1 MAVGC
6 PMSDKTTTDT
16 KKGGIKFDPKKLA
29 FFQLREINLLFI
41 ILAIIIGLSIT
52 SPYFAKWANI
62 KVVLGSL
69 SIDGIV
75 VIGMTIILISGGIDL
90 SVGSM
95 MCLSMTIIAKLFLKG
110 VNPWLAA
117 GIAVCICASIGSF
130 IGFLVTRIRLSHFIV
145 TLCFMGICRGIV
157 HTMTTGT
164 PISLVRVLAN
174 APNFRYLGNGQ
185 IGGVLPMTV
194 LIFAVIV
201 ILAELFVRN
210 SVLMRM
216 VFYTGSN
223 QKAAAYSGINV
234 NRVKVFTCITCSVFA
249 ALAGVIYVNKFSGVP
264 ITAGNGLEMTA
275 IASAVIGGV
284 SMNGGKGSILGAILG
299 LSLMALVQN
308 GMTLFNVPAFWQD
321 LIRYIIVLVAVVID
335 AIRQNAAMRRTE

>member
-1 MAVGC
+1 
-6 PMSDKTTTDT
+6 MSDTVKTE
-16 KKGGIKFDPKKLA
+16 KAKFNIKKLGV
-29 FFQLREINLLFI
+29 FQLREINLLMI
-41 ILAIIIGLSIT
+41 ILALVIGLSFT

-95 MCLSMTIIAKLFLKG
+95 LCLSMAIVAKLFLKG
-110 VNPWLAA
+110 INPWFAA
-117 GIAVCICASIGSF
+117 LCAVCICAGIGLVM
-130 IGFLVTRIRLSHFIV
+130 GFLVTRIRLSNFIV
-145 TLCFMGICRGIV
+145 SLCFMGICRGIV

-164 PISLVRVLAN
+164 PISLVKALVD
-174 APNFRYLGNGQ
+174 APMFRYLGQGQ
-185 IGGVLPMTV
+185 IGGILPMTV
-194 LIFAVIV
+194 LLFLIIV
-201 ILAELFVRN
+201 ILSEAFVRK
-210 SVLMRM
+210 SLLMRL

-223 QKAAAYSGINV
+223 AKAAAYSGINV
-234 NRVKVFTCITCSVFA
+234 NRVKVFTCMACSVFA

-264 ITAGNGLEMTA
+264 ITAGMGLEMTA

-308 GMTLFNVPAFWQD
+308 GMTLFNVPAFWQE
-321 LIRYIIVLVAVVID
+321 LIRYIIVLVAVTID
-335 AIRQNAAMRRTE
+335 AVRQNIAMRRTE

>member
-1 MAVGC
+1 
-6 PMSDKTTTDT
+6 MSDIPNTEKR
-16 KKGGIKFDPKKLA
+16 KFSLKKLPVL
-29 FFQLREINLLFI
+29 QLREINLLLI
-41 ILAIIIGLSIT
+41 IVAIIIVLSFT

-110 VNPWLAA
+110 MNPWMAAVLAV
-117 GIAVCICASIGSF
+117 IACACIGAF
-130 IGFLVTRIRLSHFIV
+130 IGFLVTRVRLSHFIV

-164 PISLVRVLAN
+164 PTSLVRALTE
-174 APNFRYLGNGQ
+174 APKFRYLGQGQ

-194 LIFAVIV
+194 LLFVI
-201 ILAELFVRN
+201 IAIIAEIFVRN
-210 SVLMRM
+210 SLLMRL

-223 QKAAAYSGINV
+223 EKAAAYSGINV
-234 NRVKVFTCITCSVFA
+234 KRVKVFTCMACSVFA
-249 ALAGVIYVNKFSGVP
+249 ALAGMIYVNKFSGVP
-264 ITAGNGLEMTA
+264 ITAGMGLEMTA

-335 AIRQNAAMRRTE
+335 AIRQNVAMRRTE